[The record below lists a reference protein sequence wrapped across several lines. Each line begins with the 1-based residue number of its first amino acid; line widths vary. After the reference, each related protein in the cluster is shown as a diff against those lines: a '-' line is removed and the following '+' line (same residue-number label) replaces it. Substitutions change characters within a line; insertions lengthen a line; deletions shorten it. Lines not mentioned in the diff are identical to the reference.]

1 MEEKKGRS
9 GRLVHSLLQKPREL
23 LITIYIGNELV
34 NIGIS
39 VVITSITITL
49 FGSIGVGIAIGVGGS
64 FDVLSGSIKRCPN
77 WIQKLNL
84 EWLYRGLMS
93 PKKILQWRQLLYFW
107 FKIKFL

>member
-49 FGSIGVGIAIGVGGS
+49 FGSIGVGIAIGVGTLLLLFLGEI
-64 FDVLSGSIKRCPN
+64 V
-77 WIQKLNL
+77 
-84 EWLYRGLMS
+84 
-93 PKKILQWRQLLYFW
+93 PKV
-107 FKIKFL
+107 FL